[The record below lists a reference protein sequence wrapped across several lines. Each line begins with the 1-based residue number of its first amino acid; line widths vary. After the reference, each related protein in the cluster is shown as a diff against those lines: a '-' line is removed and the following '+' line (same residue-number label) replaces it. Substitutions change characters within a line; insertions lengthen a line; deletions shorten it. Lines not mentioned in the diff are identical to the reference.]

1 MHFDKKNLVLQY
13 YAYMS
18 PVIIQ
23 MFLAYFHELEVAR
36 VTHIMIGPIH
46 TSRAMCRVDLYT
58 EKSFADM
65 LIATFADG
73 ILASMVTCADFIRAR
88 PEQLSFEQKL
98 QQKSSAMSVRAK
110 EIMISRTCEHQYMTL
125 ADLRSVDQS
134 LGLYVEKVLQ
144 HIDMYIPRET
154 GYMEIARVL
163 RYAEIDLTDVWHENM
178 SLQEHMNCA
187 ARMIPLL
194 KK

>member
-1 MHFDKKNLVLQY
+1 MHLDGKDLVLQY
-13 YAYMS
+13 YACMS
-18 PVIIQ
+18 PAVAQ
-23 MFLAYFHELEVAR
+23 VFLAHFHELEVAR

-58 EKSFADM
+58 EKEFADM
-65 LIATFADG
+65 LITTFTDG
-73 ILASMVTCADFIRAR
+73 ILASMVTCADFIRVR

-98 QQKSSAMSVRAK
+98 QQKSGVMSARAK
-110 EIMISRTCEHQYMTL
+110 EIMISGECEHQFMTV

-163 RYAEIDLTDVWHENM
+163 RYAELNLADVWYESM

-187 ARMIPLL
+187 ARMVPLM